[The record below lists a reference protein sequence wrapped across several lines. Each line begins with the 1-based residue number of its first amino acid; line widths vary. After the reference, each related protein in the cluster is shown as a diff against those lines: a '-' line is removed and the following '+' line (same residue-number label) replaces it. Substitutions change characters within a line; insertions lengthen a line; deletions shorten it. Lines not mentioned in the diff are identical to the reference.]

1 MLKDDDEVESG
12 SGVPPSRLEPG
23 TYKFT
28 LVDLEKRSMKRGNF
42 ADASKGQ
49 SPEDKVTKIELHF
62 REDDSGDV
70 LTKLVGWS
78 TVEKE
83 APKGYGAPGR
93 AAMSESSKQRRN
105 SFDRAAHLTPI
116 QDR

>member
-1 MLKDDDEVESG
+1 MPAFKEE
-12 SGVPPSRLEPG
+12 
-23 TYKFT
+23 
-28 LVDLEKRSMKRGNF
+28 
-42 ADASKGQ
+42 
-49 SPEDKVTKIELHF
+49 ELTF
-62 REDDSGDV
+62 RETYGEAP
-70 LTKLVGWS
+70 GWS
-78 TVEKE
+78 TTEKE